1 MVYDSPLK
9 TLKQTCRS
17 WHSERITRGFP
28 GLVLG
33 RVLASNVLFLY
44 CESRAKQG
52 DAKPVKNVSFSMKR
66 VESTEHIKP
75 VRFVRQKHLH
85 LTNSAAVILG
95 VGLDCTGGDP
105 DLCCQEHGNVQ
116 LCHAKLR
123 NLSGLAWSLCRT
135 HMKIDSKMK
144 NVPSYFLKKK
154 QRSTRFMPRAPAHS
168 SWWSRRNTTLTALA
182 PQQKINNYQAMRNNV
197 KRQNIIF
204 KMYYAINVTMRIKA
218 NVIHYSFMCDV
229 Q

>member
-1 MVYDSPLK
+1 MTRHSRHSNKHVAVG
-9 TLKQTCRS
+9 TLRELLADFLGWCLGVS
-17 WHSERITRGFP
+17 WPATFCFCM
-28 GLVLG
+28 
-33 RVLASNVLFLY
+33 FLY

-52 DAKPVKNVSFSMKR
+52 DAKPVKNISFSMKR

-123 NLSGLAWSLCRT
+123 NLSGLA
-135 HMKIDSKMK
+135 
-144 NVPSYFLKKK
+144 
-154 QRSTRFMPRAPAHS
+154 
-168 SWWSRRNTTLTALA
+168 
-182 PQQKINNYQAMRNNV
+182 
-197 KRQNIIF
+197 
-204 KMYYAINVTMRIKA
+204 
-218 NVIHYSFMCDV
+218 
-229 Q
+229 